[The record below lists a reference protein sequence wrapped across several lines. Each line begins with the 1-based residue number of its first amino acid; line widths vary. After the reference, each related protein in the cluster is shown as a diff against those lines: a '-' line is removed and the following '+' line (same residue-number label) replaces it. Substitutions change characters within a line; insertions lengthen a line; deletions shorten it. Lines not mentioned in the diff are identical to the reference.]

1 MANKKQHRILPP
13 DHTAVCDPR
22 MCWAVVPIN
31 LNPLMKSTT
40 TKALRAF
47 TLIELLVVIAI
58 IGILA
63 SMLLPALATAKNK
76 AQRTVCLSNFKQM
89 LLGYNIYS
97 ADANGLVMESNWG
110 TPSTYGW
117 LYSYDTSVFA
127 APAQECFDLTKGE
140 MYRYISF
147 QTNVY
152 RCPNDFKGVGNW
164 QARAM
169 QKSSYCMNGSVNQY
183 GGGVAVLQLDAYQP
197 EDILMWE
204 QDEKSPFFFNDGGN
218 FPSEGIST
226 RHSIGALCGSAN
238 GTAEYININD
248 WTILSV
254 TSQAAGNT
262 KNRVWNRPDTATGH

>member
-1 MANKKQHRILPP
+1 MNSTSKKELC
-13 DHTAVCDPR
+13 A
-22 MCWAVVPIN
+22 
-31 LNPLMKSTT
+31 
-40 TKALRAF
+40 RAF

-117 LYSYDTSVFA
+117 LYSYDGTQTGQA
-127 APAQECFDLTKGE
+127 CFDLSKGE

-183 GGGVAVLQLDAYQP
+183 GGGVAVLQLDAYKP

-218 FPSEGIST
+218 YPNEGIST
-226 RHSIGALCGSAN
+226 RHSVGALCGSAN
-238 GTAEYININD
+238 GTAEYMNIND

-254 TSQAAGNT
+254 TSQNPTQT
-262 KNRVWNRPDTATGH
+262 KNRVWNRPDTATGR